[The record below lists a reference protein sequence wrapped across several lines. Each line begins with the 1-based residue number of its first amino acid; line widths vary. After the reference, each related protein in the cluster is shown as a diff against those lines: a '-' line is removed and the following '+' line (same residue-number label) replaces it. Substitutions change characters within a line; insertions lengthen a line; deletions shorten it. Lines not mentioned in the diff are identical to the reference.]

1 MGQRDIRRLLII
13 GASAV
18 ITPIARIGA
27 ARKGPPKGWWLAR
40 ILMTKKPRMVVV
52 VALANKMA
60 RTVWVLTVRE
70 PTCRAPAATRVGGRL
85 VRR

>member
-1 MGQRDIRRLLII
+1 MGQRDLRRLLII

-18 ITPIARIGA
+18 VTPIARIGA
-27 ARKGPPKGWWLAR
+27 ARKGPPKGWWPAR
-40 ILMTKKPRMVVV
+40 MMMTKKPRMVVV

-60 RTVWVLTVRE
+60 RTVWALTVRE
-70 PTCRAPAATRVGGRL
+70 TTYRAPAATRVGGRR